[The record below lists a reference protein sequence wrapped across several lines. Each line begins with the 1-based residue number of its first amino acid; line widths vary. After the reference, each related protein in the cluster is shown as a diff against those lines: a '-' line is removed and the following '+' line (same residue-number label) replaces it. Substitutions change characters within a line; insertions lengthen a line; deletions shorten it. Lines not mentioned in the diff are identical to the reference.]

1 MFRPVRVLLFAVVL
15 SPLVGCSGGAD
26 VPPETVQLAITSTL
40 PAAPAEE
47 KIALGSVVTVVVSSE
62 IDGLLHVHGF
72 EEKVDLV
79 AGETT
84 EATFKASMSG
94 VFEVETHDPDGVWVK
109 LVVA

>member
-1 MFRPVRVLLFAVVL
+1 MFHPVRVLLFAIVL
-15 SPLVGCSGGAD
+15 SPLLGCSGGDD
-26 VPPETVQLAITSTL
+26 VEPETIQLAITST
-40 PAAPAEE
+40 APADPVEE
-47 KIALGSVVTVVVSSE
+47 KVALGSLVTVVVSSE

-84 EATFKASMSG
+84 RTTFKASMSG
-94 VFEVETHDPDGVWVK
+94 VFEVETHDPDGVWIK